1 MRFSEQVKIEIEKF
15 SGSSEEYMER
25 AAFWIKNINSLYE
38 DSAANLE
45 ESRKK
50 ELEALQSLLN
60 EGVIT
65 LGEYEVRMAEV
76 NAKFDSNMTSLSNV
90 HKETLRE
97 ISSFNSAQLSGSEE
111 FFDEFLSIIGQN
123 IEEEQKYHAKA
134 SEMQKDFVDS
144 SGEQYKRL
152 RSEWIRNS
160 EEMQDTIVK
169 MGELFSDENQMY
181 LNHYASL
188 IQTTIASGGELTAEQ
203 KFFLSEILNAY
214 DAMPSELQEA
224 VENMFS
230 SMNLT
235 FDENKNVMYTNGEG
249 VAQKILDGYQSLDL
263 RTKLY
268 TDAKG
273 AGAAIMDG
281 LAAGLKSKTEYLKK
295 TTGEVVGVIDTET
308 RKKYEIYSPSR
319 LAKRRSGQIVEGY
332 AIGLKDN
339 AKLIENASKYVT
351 RIPEEEMN
359 KLSRRAQ
366 AAGAMTLPTVSPQA
380 NRTQS
385 VDMDAFASVM
395 VKALK
400 DAGLTVQMDAKT
412 VGYLTAPA
420 VGKQLGFDAKRG
432 KRN

>member
-188 IQTTIASGGELTAEQ
+188 IQTTIESGGELTAEQ